1 MTSPCRILLV
11 EDSEHDVFFFHQA
24 MKKAKVTMPVE
35 VVSDGAAAISY
46 LSGDPPYSD
55 RTRFPLPSIILL
67 DLKLPKKSGHEVLEW
82 VTADSKLR
90 NIQVLVLT
98 SSFEEA
104 DVRRAYDLGA
114 GLYIVKP
121 VTQNILRNLIR
132 AIAGYCHDPE
142 DGTHKDLAA
151 FALPRPKSA

>member
-1 MTSPCRILLV
+1 MTRPCRILLV
-11 EDSEHDVFFFHQA
+11 DDSEHDVFFFHEA
-24 MKKAKVTMPVE
+24 KKRAAVTFPVE
-35 VVSDGAAAISY
+35 VVSDGVAAISY

-82 VTADSKLR
+82 LKADSNFR
-90 NIQVLVLT
+90 DIQVLILS

-114 GLYIVKP
+114 ALYIVKP
-121 VTQNILRNLIR
+121 VGLNILTNLIR

-142 DGTHKDLAA
+142 GGTPKDLAA
-151 FALPRPKSA
+151 FALPRPRSA

>member
-1 MTSPCRILLV
+1 MASPCRILLV

-24 MKKAKVTMPVE
+24 MKKAAVTMPVE
-35 VVSDGAAAISY
+35 VVSDGMAAISY

-55 RTRFPLPSIILL
+55 RMQFPLPSIIVL
-67 DLKLPKKSGHEVLEW
+67 DLKLPKKSGHEILEW
-82 VTADSKLR
+82 LRSDSKFQDT
-90 NIQVLVLT
+90 QVLVLS
-98 SSFEEA
+98 SSFEDA

-121 VTQNILRNLIR
+121 VNQNILRNLIR

-151 FALPRPKSA
+151 FALPRPKSV